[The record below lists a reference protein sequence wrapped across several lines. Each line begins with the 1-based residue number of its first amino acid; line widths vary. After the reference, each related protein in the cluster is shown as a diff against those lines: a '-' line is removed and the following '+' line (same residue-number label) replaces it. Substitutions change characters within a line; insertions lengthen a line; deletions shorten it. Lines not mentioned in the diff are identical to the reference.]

1 VTGPHIQEAKSG
13 LTLLV
18 KVCRW
23 RWFATQCENGF
34 TGSTEIALDLAGNPS
49 LTEASLTEASTTNRT
64 GVTLASVPKALGG
77 ER

>member
-49 LTEASLTEASTTNRT
+49 LTEASTTNRT

>member
-34 TGSTEIALDLAGNPS
+34 PESREIVLDLAGNPG
-49 LTEASLTEASTTNRT
+49 LAEANTTIRA
-64 GVTLASVPKALGG
+64 GVLVGPGLFSARLQS
-77 ER
+77 